1 MLISKQGR
9 IPQGRQ
15 PLIIIKTARREPLL
29 CTLKAMHQ
37 AHLYPRRKRPAVKR
51 ATHRRSNH
59 RLQIWT
65 RKSKKTQLIS
75 NKSKIQSRK
84 KCPEK
89 VQQKFP
95 HLASTSLKIYLSRVE
110 QRKTLPKLRQMPVP
124 APSSTLMV
132 S

>member
-9 IPQGRQ
+9 ILQGRQ

-51 ATHRRSNH
+51 ATHHRSNH

-65 RKSKKTQLIS
+65 RKSKVTQLIS
-75 NKSKIQSRK
+75 NRSKIQSRK

-89 VQQKFP
+89 GQQKFP